1 MTIIIDNER
10 HFTLA
15 AAAPKMGYTLATLRS
30 YVKLGTVPSKKV
42 GGRRYVAESTIN
54 KHLEGSK

>member
-15 AAAPKMGYTLATLRS
+15 FAAPKMGYSLSTLRN
-30 YVKLGTVPSKKV
+30 YAKNGIVPTIKV
-42 GGRRYVAESTIN
+42 GGRRYVAESTII
-54 KHLEGSK
+54 KHLEGAK